1 MAHNFYGN
9 ISFIVI
15 IIYLFMLKKKN
26 AHYAGILLDARTIA
40 LRPKLCRRFV
50 SNPTLPWSG

>member
-1 MAHNFYGN
+1 MARNIYGN
-9 ISFIVI
+9 ISFIII
-15 IIYLFMLKKKN
+15 IIYLFMLKKN

-50 SNPTLPWSG
+50 SNPTLA

>member
-50 SNPTLPWSG
+50 SNPTLP